1 MGKLLHAEWYKFIH
15 DKIFFITCA
24 ATVIFNL
31 IVFSGSPIFTLTG
44 HSALV
49 ESMKKEIATAIL
61 SCIYGGIFLGGDF
74 AERTLYHGI
83 TSGNGR
89 GKVIVAKSVVYAA
102 ATDVLLY
109 LFPIFNVIIC
119 TAKNG
124 LGIEASF
131 SHVAG
136 VIAALLFL
144 GFSISAVS
152 TLAAVCFRDIGRTIG
167 IPAALYF
174 VMILLLNSPY
184 SEVFSRLLPIGA
196 VILVADGT
204 ISPVCGGLVGILW
217 FALLTAVSSVIF
229 RRAQLR

>member
-89 GKVIVAKSVVYAA
+89 GRKDSQTPRPQTLRARAP
-102 ATDVLLY
+102 
-109 LFPIFNVIIC
+109 FPREPAC
-119 TAKNG
+119 AC
-124 LGIEASF
+124 
-131 SHVAG
+131 
-136 VIAALLFL
+136 AL
-144 GFSISAVS
+144 SKQ
-152 TLAAVCFRDIGRTIG
+152 
-167 IPAALYF
+167 
-174 VMILLLNSPY
+174 
-184 SEVFSRLLPIGA
+184 GA
-196 VILVADGT
+196 
-204 ISPVCGGLVGILW
+204 
-217 FALLTAVSSVIF
+217 
-229 RRAQLR
+229 